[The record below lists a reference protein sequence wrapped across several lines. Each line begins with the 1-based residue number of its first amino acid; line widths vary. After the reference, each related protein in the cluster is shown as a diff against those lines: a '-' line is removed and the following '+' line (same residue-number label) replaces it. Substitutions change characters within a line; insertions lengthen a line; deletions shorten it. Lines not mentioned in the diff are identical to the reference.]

1 MDPDDIIQIP
11 GGPAIPR
18 AWLDTVDEMAA
29 LYDIPRE
36 ILLSQITQES
46 GWNPE
51 ARSSAGALGLTQVM
65 PKTAQELR
73 PGLSEEGLASLMQDP
88 MEQIRLGAEYLGR
101 LRDRFGGA
109 WPEALGVYN
118 SGPGTVEDPRA
129 GTKDDPHVRYFDET
143 GQRQWVYDTPET
155 QNYLLDIMERA
166 RTGGDELFIRRA
178 SPDRTPRGATFAD
191 RGAVLCCPGRAV
203 RVRRRRLLRHSAP
216 DAPVCGGWLLSI
228 HHALREQAS
237 PLQER
242 VRATEGAWRACGPH
256 GAAACA
262 PEV

>member
-18 AWLDTVDEMAA
+18 AWLDAVDEAAA

-51 ARSSAGALGLTQVM
+51 ARSSAGALGLTQVL
-65 PKTAQELR
+65 PETAQELR
-73 PGLSEEGLASLMQDP
+73 PGMSEEGLASLMQDP
-88 MEQIRLGAEYLGR
+88 TEQIRLGAEYLGR
-101 LRDRFGGA
+101 LRDRFEGA
-109 WPEALGVYN
+109 WPEALAVYN

-129 GTKDDPHVRYFDET
+129 GTKDDPHVRYFDEL

-166 RTGGDELFIRRA
+166 RTGGDEMFIRRA
-178 SPDRTPRGATFAD
+178 SPDRTPEERRSLIEERFYAVPGGRYVYEDDDYYAIRPRMRPSAAD
-191 RGAVLCCPGRAV
+191 G
-203 RVRRRRLLRHSAP
+203 S
-216 DAPVCGGWLLSI
+216 
-228 HHALREQAS
+228 
-237 PLQER
+237 
-242 VRATEGAWRACGPH
+242 
-256 GAAACA
+256 
-262 PEV
+262 